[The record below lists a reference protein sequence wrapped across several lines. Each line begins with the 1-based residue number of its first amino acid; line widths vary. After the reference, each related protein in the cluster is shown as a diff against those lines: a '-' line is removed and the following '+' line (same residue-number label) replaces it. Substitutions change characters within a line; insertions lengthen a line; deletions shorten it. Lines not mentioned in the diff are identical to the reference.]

1 MKYTPSFSFKSLVLL
16 ALFATV
22 LFGGCKREYDS
33 PPERTLPI
41 GSVLTLEELRNLYV
55 NEPIRFR
62 GDSSVY
68 AVVTADESSGN
79 LYRNIFVQAGDAAIN
94 LRLKTPGG
102 LYQGDSI
109 RIYLPGTVLSVYQGM
124 MQLDSVDVDNN
135 VIKQATNVY
144 VAPKSVTVNEIT
156 PDIQGQLIRLDSV
169 EFIGSELNM
178 TYSDPVGQTNQNRNL
193 TDCEGNTILVRT
205 SGYANFAG
213 QQLPEGNGSFVAVV
227 SQFSNDMQ
235 LFIRNVNEV
244 HLTAPRCT
252 GGGSGGECTY
262 NVEPVNSINL
272 SFDDI
277 TSDNTDYNNP
287 QWLNIPHIG
296 SRFWR
301 GRIFE
306 GSKYISSSSYN
317 SGGQNQNWFISPPV
331 IVNSP
336 QVGLS
341 FKSATAFWDNPS
353 WDHPL
358 TVYVST
364 DFDGCDINE
373 ATWTE
378 VDGYTVSDSN
388 TNFYEF
394 IPSGLINVASFLPQ
408 GYTGNMHVAFVYNG
422 SASGATTTLALDD
435 ITIQ

>member
-1 MKYTPSFSFKSLVLL
+1 MKYTPAFSFKSLAIF

-22 LFGGCKREYDS
+22 IIGGCKREYDS

-41 GSVLTLEELRNLYV
+41 GSVITLQELRDLYV
-55 NEPIRFR
+55 NEPVRFR

-79 LYRNIFVQAGDAAIN
+79 LYRNIYVQAGDAAIN
-94 LRLKTPGG
+94 LRMQTPGG

-135 VIKQATNVY
+135 IVKQATNVH
-144 VAPKSVTVNEIT
+144 VTPKPVTINEIT
-156 PDIQGQLIRLDSV
+156 PAIQGQLIRLDNV

-193 TDCEGNTILVRT
+193 TDCDGNTVLVRT

-213 QQLPEGNGSFVAVV
+213 QAIPEGNGSFVAVV
-227 SQFSNDMQ
+227 GQFSNDMQ

-244 HLTAPRCT
+244 QLTDPRCT
-252 GGGSGGECTY
+252 GGGTGGECTY
-262 NVEPVNSINL
+262 DVTPVNSL
-272 SFDDI
+272 SLNFNDI
-277 TSDNTDYNNP
+277 ASDNTDYSNP

-306 GSKYISSSSYN
+306 GGKYISSSSYN
-317 SGGQNQNWFISPPV
+317 SGSQNENWFISPPI

-341 FKSATAFWDNPS
+341 FTSAIAFWDDPS

-364 DFDGCDINE
+364 DFDGCDING
-373 ATWTE
+373 ATWTV
-378 VDGYTVSDSN
+378 VDGYAKSSPDD
-388 TNFYEF
+388 NFYDF
-394 IPSGLINVASFLPQ
+394 VPSGLLNVASFLPS

-422 SASGATTTLALDD
+422 MASGATTTLALDD
-435 ITIQ
+435 IVIQ